1 MDQLDDFPALFRNNT
16 PLIDTRAPVEFA
28 RGSLPT
34 ATNLPLMDDL
44 QREAVGR
51 CYKEQGQD
59 AAVQLGHQ
67 LVTGDLRAARTEAW
81 TTFAQEHPN
90 GALFCFRG
98 GMRSA
103 LVQEWLAERGVAY
116 PRVRGGFKALRRW
129 LIDTGEA
136 VYSRRGFVVVA
147 GKTGCAKTRL
157 INEGQGGQRLPGS
170 IDLEGLANHRGSSFG
185 RRDGGQP
192 SQVSFEIALDLA
204 LFAADEEPVNHLI
217 AEDESRLIGRC
228 ALPPPLKARLEQSP
242 LVVVEADLDSRVEHS
257 FENYILANLSDLEAR
272 LGSTPEAFEVFATDL
287 RAALDRIRKRLGG
300 TRHSSLTA
308 QLADAIDAHRK
319 GDSSVHRDWIR
330 TLLKEYYDPMYNYQL
345 EGREQRILFSG
356 SEPEVAEFLL
366 EHQSASSHG

>member
-16 PLIDTRAPVEFA
+16 PLIDTRAPVQFD

-67 LVTGDLRAARTEAW
+67 LVTGDLRAARTQAW
-81 TTFAQEHPN
+81 AAFAQEHPS

-103 LVQEWLAERGVAY
+103 LVQEWLAERGVDY

-136 VYSRRGFVVVA
+136 VYNRRGFVVVA

-157 INEGQGGQRLPGS
+157 INEGQDGQRLPGS

-204 LFAADEEPVNHLI
+204 LFAADEEPVNH
-217 AEDESRLIGRC
+217 
-228 ALPPPLKARLEQSP
+228 Q
-242 LVVVEADLDSRVEHS
+242 H
-257 FENYILANLSDLEAR
+257 
-272 LGSTPEAFEVFATDL
+272 
-287 RAALDRIRKRLGG
+287 
-300 TRHSSLTA
+300 
-308 QLADAIDAHRK
+308 
-319 GDSSVHRDWIR
+319 
-330 TLLKEYYDPMYNYQL
+330 
-345 EGREQRILFSG
+345 QRPI
-356 SEPEVAEFLL
+356 
-366 EHQSASSHG
+366 

>member
-67 LVTGDLRAARTEAW
+67 LVAGDLRAARTEAW
-81 TTFAQEHPN
+81 VAFAQEHPN

-103 LVQEWLAERGVAY
+103 LVQEWLAERGVDY

-136 VYSRRGFVVVA
+136 IYNRRGFVVVA

-217 AEDESRLIGRC
+217 AAMPAG
-228 ALPPPLKARLEQSP
+228 
-242 LVVVEADLDSRVEHS
+242 V
-257 FENYILANLSDLEAR
+257 
-272 LGSTPEAFEVFATDL
+272 
-287 RAALDRIRKRLGG
+287 
-300 TRHSSLTA
+300 
-308 QLADAIDAHRK
+308 
-319 GDSSVHRDWIR
+319 
-330 TLLKEYYDPMYNYQL
+330 
-345 EGREQRILFSG
+345 
-356 SEPEVAEFLL
+356 
-366 EHQSASSHG
+366 